1 VSLHTTIRCGCVRGK
16 RGRKEEKRQSVELE
30 LKGNDVEGLLERERK
45 GKATD
50 EREDE
55 LLTADGRKRKEV
67 STLYVSLSAAALSSR
82 GMRVIQPG
90 PVYPHYIV

>member
-1 VSLHTTIRCGCVRGK
+1 
-16 RGRKEEKRQSVELE
+16 

-55 LLTADGRKRKEV
+55 LLTADGRKNSEV
-67 STLYVSLSAAALSSR
+67 STLYVS
-82 GMRVIQPG
+82 VFICCD
-90 PVYPHYIV
+90 PVF